1 MKRIKLKKIPIILRK
16 AKSKKQLSR
25 YLREINGEYVQEVQD
40 SGSLDEIF
48 TIEHPTYNLTGKTTM
63 IQGDKT
69 GSETGSI
76 NSMTLKQTKSNGPG
90 TQGNLGRPFNS
101 NFADDDSFEELGLLE
116 KEFKKT
122 YQMKSEDS
130 SDNSSSEKDLFSV
143 LRHRVRIKINNDK
156 HLTDKHLVA
165 DIRQRNEYLEELL
178 RYMYILHLIE
188 YGPQNQEDR
197 SMRPEDEAL
206 INVISG
212 LGFYQKSSVKHK
224 IEVVSKKTEEE
235 KQELNPLFTFHY
247 ETVGGMKMS
256 TSVFSMSIFSQKR
269 GRRSIIINSDPSE
282 NDPFL
287 LITFGSEKSM
297 KNLIRPS
304 RNNKEDNLLKVMIA
318 KQKQRGYKVLIVCKK
333 GLSEDQVM
341 TYTKEFTKISN
352 SARDQLEDLENLAS
366 QIENDLE
373 FVGCIG
379 LRDSIREEAVEL
391 TSELTKSRITMSI
404 MSGDELENCLT
415 VVNKLGFSY
424 IDIQNSSS
432 YFSLNLGFEKGVMQ
446 QMRRV
451 FDSIHDHLQ
460 TESYMSIENLLK
472 NDRDVQPESES
483 KNNQDKKDNQ
493 EHEEEKE
500 SHVVVKRIASIDLL
514 KKFKKPLLI
523 GGAAVDCIMAYPGL
537 MNHLGA
543 IIHASG
549 TIVAYDLKPKHKA
562 FLIQV
567 LRNCGETVLA
577 IGDGF
582 NDIGMLNQANF
593 GIQISNENVPLIFGD
608 VVSPSLSNITPLL
621 FEYGFNL
628 KKNLLISM
636 ILVVWFSSLIGLF
649 PLFMAYYT
657 YMQPFLTL
665 NALTIASLSMIYPI
679 LIIFSVVSTSYSPS
693 LTKRLPG
700 IYQENKIL
708 AEKLPHI
715 MIVVAVWAVLESSLI
730 TIPAIFFVSID
741 INNEY
746 MPSVVWTCSD
756 LYINFLVISLI
767 LKLLFVIRKKP
778 APLSWIIIPGIC
790 LILISVFGFDQDSR
804 VFLGY
809 TKWNSFSYQTFTIS
823 LVIIILGE
831 NYLSYIFISFLKKRY
846 FFPTSALFG
855 KHSKEEE
862 KMLTNDQVVEYLSE
876 IGEISKVEL
885 HIRIINSIKRMFTEA
900 KMMDPSLRRI
910 INIDFHHSNMGLSSV
925 MNKILDEDENKRF
938 LEFVFKNIDLKKSKY
953 FFGIMGLLGAIEWI
967 INIFVSDTAWPI
979 ALNSMA
985 PYFTCAMILNFTLVF
1000 VKPKYLGF
1008 SFIGND
1014 WMIQAPS
1021 SI

>member
-1 MKRIKLKKIPIILRK
+1 
-16 AKSKKQLSR
+16 
-25 YLREINGEYVQEVQD
+25 
-40 SGSLDEIF
+40 
-48 TIEHPTYNLTGKTTM
+48 M

-69 GSETGSI
+69 GSETGSN
-76 NSMTLKQTKSNGPG
+76 NSLTIKQVKSNGVG
-90 TQGNLGRPFNS
+90 TQGNLPRPFNT
-101 NFADDDSFEELGLLE
+101 NFGDDDSFEELGLLE

-130 SDNSSSEKDLFSV
+130 SDNTSSEKDLFSV

-178 RYMYILHLIE
+178 RYVYILHLIE

-224 IEVVSKKTEEE
+224 IELVNKKTEEE
-235 KQELNPLFTFHY
+235 KSELNPLFSFHY
-247 ETVGGMKMS
+247 ETVGGLKMS

-269 GRRSIIINSDPSE
+269 GRRSIIINADPSD

-287 LITFGSEKSM
+287 LVTFGTEKSM

-352 SARDQLEDLENLAS
+352 SARDQLEDLETLAS

-391 TSELTKSRITMSI
+391 TSELTRSRITMSI

-451 FDSIHDHLQ
+451 FDCIHDNLQ
-460 TESYMSIENLLK
+460 TESYKSIENLLK
-472 NDRDVQPESES
+472 ADREVLPESES
-483 KNNQDKKDNQ
+483 KNNQEKKEAQ

-500 SHVVVKRIASIDLL
+500 IHAVVKRTASIDLL

-523 GGAAVDCIMAYPGL
+523 GGAAVDCIMSYPGL

-543 IIHASG
+543 IIYASG
-549 TIVAYDLKPKHKA
+549 TIVAYDLMPKHKA

-608 VVSPSLSNITPLL
+608 VVTPSLSNITPLL

-636 ILVVWFSSLIGLF
+636 ILVVWFSSLIGMF
-649 PLFMAYYT
+649 PMIMAYYT
-657 YMQPFLTL
+657 FMHPFLSL
-665 NALTIASLSMIYPI
+665 NALTIASLNMIYPI
-679 LIIFSVVSTSYSPS
+679 LIIFSVVSTSYSCS
-693 LTKRLPG
+693 LMKRLPG
-700 IYQENKIL
+700 VYQENTIL
-708 AEKLPHI
+708 VEKLPHL
-715 MIVVAVWAVLESSLI
+715 MIVVSVWAVLESSLI
-730 TIPAIFFVSID
+730 TIPAIFFVGSD
-741 INNEY
+741 INGDHL
-746 MPSVVWTCSD
+746 PSVLWTCSD
-756 LYINFLVISLI
+756 LYVNFLIISLI
-767 LKLLFVIRKKP
+767 LKLIFIIRKKP
-778 APLSWIIIPGIC
+778 VQLSWIITPGLVLV
-790 LILISVFGFDQDSR
+790 LITIFAYDQESR
-804 VFLGY
+804 IFLGY
-809 TKWNSFSYQTFTIS
+809 TKWQSFSFQSFTIS
-823 LVIIILGE
+823 LVILILGE

-846 FFPTSALFG
+846 FFPVSALFG

-862 KMLTNDQVVEYLSE
+862 KTLTNDQVVEYLSE
-876 IGEISKVEL
+876 MGEISKVEL
-885 HIRIINSIKRMFTEA
+885 HIKIINSIKRNFTEA

-910 INIDFHHSNMGLSSV
+910 INIDFHHSNMGLSSI
-925 MNKILDEDENKRF
+925 MNKIIDDDERKRF
-938 LEFVFKNIDLKKSKY
+938 LEFLFKNIDLKKYKY
-953 FFGIMGLLGAIEWI
+953 FFGIMGILGAIEWI
-967 INIFVSDTAWPI
+967 IDIFVSNTAWPI
-979 ALNSMA
+979 ALNSMS
-985 PYFTCAMILNFTLVF
+985 PYFTLAMIANFTLAF
-1000 VKPKYLGF
+1000 LKPKILPF
-1008 SFIGND
+1008 SFIG
-1014 WMIQAPS
+1014 S
-1021 SI
+1021 LS